1 MINENERQLE
11 FTCRCGERFLLRF
24 SVKPSERFE
33 HFICPDCGTRQET
46 RSRVLAAFRWNA
58 FEELEAVPV
67 TEVFDY
73 CCGGSRKHMETAR
86 RKRGLRN

>member
-58 FEELEAVPV
+58 FEELEAVSSDRSV
-67 TEVFDY
+67 
-73 CCGGSRKHMETAR
+73 RLLLR
-86 RKRGLRN
+86 RQQKTHGDG